1 MREVPPERYAMS
13 STLRNGLGL
22 GGGYLGFEGND
33 FEHHLDSEEASEDH
47 VEDVHGIVE
56 GSSLL
61 IVLQEKI
68 RCGDTA

>member
-1 MREVPPERYAMS
+1 MS

-22 GGGYLGFEGND
+22 RGGYLGFEGND

-61 IVLQEKI
+61 IVLWEKI
-68 RCGDTA
+68 RCGDIA